1 MAGAAGGPSVGRMIN
16 DQAPTPLPASGTPVH
31 DAAPSVTGSETGS
44 ETGSGTG
51 SGTASTVGR
60 IVVSLL
66 VLAFA
71 GVTGLFAPLL
81 VMASDSC
88 TEEDART
95 ICSASA
101 QQIVGGLPVGAAF
114 VAALLAVVGM
124 GSRGTVGWG
133 CLLAAPCLL
142 VLSWVVSLGIVGS

>member
-1 MAGAAGGPSVGRMIN
+1 MIN
-16 DQAPTPLPASGTPVH
+16 DQAPDALPVR
-31 DAAPSVTGSETGS
+31 DAAPSVTGS
-44 ETGSGTG
+44 
-51 SGTASTVGR
+51 TVGR
-60 IVVSLL
+60 IAVGLL

-124 GSRGTVGWG
+124 GSRGTAGWA
-133 CLLAAPCLL
+133 CLMAAPFVL
-142 VLSWVVSLGIVGS
+142 VVAWVVSLGIAGA

>member
-1 MAGAAGGPSVGRMIN
+1 MEGPAGAPSVGRMIN
-16 DQAPTPLPASGTPVH
+16 ERAPEALPVR
-31 DAAPSVTGSETGS
+31 DAAPSVTG
-44 ETGSGTG
+44 
-51 SGTASTVGR
+51 ATVGR
-60 IVVSLL
+60 VLVGLL

-124 GSRGTVGWG
+124 ANRSAAGWG
-133 CLLAAPCLL
+133 CLLAAPFLL
-142 VLSWVVSLGIVGS
+142 VVSWVVAMGLAGS

>member
-1 MAGAAGGPSVGRMIN
+1 MSIRTDGRVGGRTWRGRMIN
-16 DQAPTPLPASGTPVH
+16 DRAQRVPPVR
-31 DAAPSVTGSETGS
+31 DEAPSVTGS
-44 ETGSGTG
+44 
-51 SGTASTVGR
+51 AVGR
-60 IVVSLL
+60 IFAGLL

-88 TEEDART
+88 SEEDART

-124 GSRGTVGWG
+124 ANRSAAGWG
-133 CLLAAPCLL
+133 CLVAAPFLL
-142 VLSWVVSLGIVGS
+142 VVSWVVALGLAGS